1 MKFRDPKTG
10 EVFDDIMKAKDR
22 YCRCKYCKDDGEI
35 SKERLCKLP
44 NKTTG
49 YSYSCRAFCVEHPAE
64 AARLMGYEVIEDKQK
79 EEGDKPR
86 ICEILGVD
94 VGEKFWY
101 PGEAGPLVVTKEGY
115 VMIAEEQYQIRDEI
129 GIFTNTEKLTKHPE
143 KIIRKP
149 KLTPSEV
156 EDIKVLKRLFD
167 VKFDKILCLFACN
180 ERIIFLQDNECTKIK
195 LNKDAFPSLAPGQS
209 VRLV

>member
-1 MKFRDPKTG
+1 MKFRNPETG
-10 EVFDDIMKAKDR
+10 EVYSNILVAMDSHCDDYLECHDCKIKEPVQEYRDMKNP
-22 YCRCKYCKDDGEI
+22 C
-35 SKERLCKLP
+35 SK
-44 NKTTG
+44 
-49 YSYSCRAFCVEHPAE
+49 FCVDHPE
-64 AARLMGYEVIEDKQK
+64 ESARLMGYEVIEDEQEDK
-79 EEGDKPR
+79 GDKPQ
-86 ICEILGVD
+86 ICETLGVD

-101 PGEAGPLVVTKEGY
+101 PGEAGPLVVTKDGY
-115 VMIAEEQYQIRDEI
+115 VMIAEEQYQIKDEI
-129 GIFTNTEKLTKHPE
+129 ALFTNTEKLINHPE